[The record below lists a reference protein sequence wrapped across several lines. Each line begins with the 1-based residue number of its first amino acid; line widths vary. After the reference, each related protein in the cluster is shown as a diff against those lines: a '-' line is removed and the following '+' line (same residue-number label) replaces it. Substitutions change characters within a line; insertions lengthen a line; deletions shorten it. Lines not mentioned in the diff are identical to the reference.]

1 MQNFFSLSY
10 WFSLHPGAG
19 YAYYGATLLVAGLIF
34 LTGTILYFLCR
45 YKKVNPVTRRYL
57 RGWPKHLFTISALTA
72 LWTLF
77 RYENVYYL
85 SARFW
90 LVVLVAYFVWSLVVY
105 LRKFKNYTFDQNVI
119 AERALRAQY
128 SPKKNAKKKR

>member
-19 YAYYGATLLVAGLIF
+19 YAYYTATLIGAGLIF
-34 LTGTILYFLCR
+34 LAATVLYFLCR
-45 YKKVNPVTRRYL
+45 YKKVDPVTRRYL
-57 RGWPKHLFTISALTA
+57 RGWPKHLFTIGVLTA

-90 LVVLVAYFVWSLVVY
+90 LVVLSAYLVWSLVIYVG
-105 LRKFKNYTFDQNVI
+105 KFKNYAFDKNVLN
-119 AERALRAQY
+119 ERAVRAQY
-128 SPKKNAKKKR
+128 APKKNGKKKR